1 MDNNIEIGSNRSFG
15 IVFSIFFLLI
25 FLFPFYSGGS
35 LTIIPL
41 IISLV
46 FLILGLI
53 NSKILSPLNFI
64 WFKIGILL
72 GKFVSPIIMG
82 LVYFIVVTP
91 TGMIMRFLNKD
102 LLNLK
107 RKKNKTYWIERNKS
121 KSDMKNQF

>member
-1 MDNNIEIGSNRSFG
+1 MDDIKIGSNRSFG

-35 LTIIPL
+35 LKIIPL
-41 IISLV
+41 IISLA

-64 WFKIGILL
+64 WFKFGILL

-82 LVYFIVVTP
+82 LVYFLVVVP
-91 TGMIMRFLNKD
+91 TGLIMRFLGKD

-107 RKKNKTYWIERNKS
+107 RKKNKTYWIERSKI

>member
-1 MDNNIEIGSNRSFG
+1 MDDDVKIGSNRSFG

-25 FLFPFYSGGS
+25 FLYPVYSGGS
-35 LTIIPL
+35 LKIIPL

-53 NSKILSPLNFI
+53 NSKFLSPLNFI
-64 WFKIGILL
+64 WFKFGILL
-72 GKFVSPIIMG
+72 GKFISPIIMA
-82 LVYFIVVTP
+82 LIYFIVITP
-91 TGMIMRFLNKD
+91 IGMFMRFLNKD

-107 RKKNKTYWIERNKS
+107 RKKNKTYWIERSKN